1 MICQFKAPFSAAGAP
16 ALCLRGQKSY
26 PISSSKKVMLHR
38 ILDHRCANGLGF
50 GLECQYQ
57 SFTDD
62 VAQLEI
68 SIDLAQVTLHV
79 GRVAHLPKM
88 LPNDGSAVF
97 DIEDEEIRICSSIPR
112 KPDLALK

>member
-1 MICQFKAPFSAAGAP
+1 MICQFKDPFSAAGAP

-38 ILDHRCANGLGF
+38 ILYHGGTNGLGF

-57 SFTDD
+57 SFADD
-62 VAQLEI
+62 IAQLEI

-79 GRVAHLPKM
+79 GRVAHFPQVLPD
-88 LPNDGSAVF
+88 DGSAVF
-97 DIEDEEIRICSSIPR
+97 DIEDAEIRICSSIPR
-112 KPDLALK
+112 MPDLALM